1 MTFGTDSRLVIAVHS
16 RANTHARPTSETTE
30 MFFFTGSRSRSH
42 VHAETASLINN
53 ATQHLTRATAKSPA
67 FSSRF
72 IVSVR
77 DVCFLGC
84 ACECSPTEEPIL
96 PTRPTHR
103 PFGPVGYTRITSAY
117 IYLYSWHLS
126 TRFHIHTPETFSKK
140 EKKETRTTSKT
151 KKKLTITPYNIVT
164 YQHRLL
170 KVELGL
176 GWPLC
181 KLIFNIHSIYSHYIS
196 TIRKRHGLSI
206 DILLQV

>member
-1 MTFGTDSRLVIAVHS
+1 MPSIQER
-16 RANTHARPTSETTE
+16 THTHDPRRKQQKC
-30 MFFFTGSRSRSH
+30 FFTGSRSRSH
-42 VHAETASLINN
+42 VHAETASRINN

-96 PTRPTHR
+96 PTRLTHR

-126 TRFHIHTPETFSKK
+126 TRFHIHTPKTFSKK
-140 EKKETRTTSKT
+140 
-151 KKKLTITPYNIVT
+151 KKKRNKNNIKNKKT
-164 YQHRLL
+164 SQ
-170 KVELGL
+170 
-176 GWPLC
+176 
-181 KLIFNIHSIYSHYIS
+181 SHH
-196 TIRKRHGLSI
+196 T
-206 DILLQV
+206 ILLRINIDFSM

>member
-1 MTFGTDSRLVIAVHS
+1 MPSIQER
-16 RANTHARPTSETTE
+16 THTHDPRRKQQKC
-30 MFFFTGSRSRSH
+30 FFTGSRSRSH
-42 VHAETASLINN
+42 VHAETASRINN

-96 PTRPTHR
+96 PTRLTHR

-126 TRFHIHTPETFSKK
+126 TRFHIHTPKTFSKK
-140 EKKETRTTSKT
+140 KKEKKQEQHQKQ
-151 KKKLTITPYNIVT
+151 KNLTITPYNIVT

-170 KVELGL
+170 NVELGL